1 MDTTKV
7 IIGVL
12 AGVAVGAAIGVLFS
26 PDKGVNTRKKIEKK
40 GEDLIHELEDGI
52 SEIYN
57 SIAKK
62 YGHVSDE
69 AKELAQ
75 KGKNKVKA
83 AINEM
88 D

>member
-26 PDKGVNTRKKIEKK
+26 PDKGVKTRKKITKK
-40 GEDLIHELEDGI
+40 SEDLINELEDGI
-52 SEIYN
+52 TEIYET
-57 SIAKK
+57 IAKK

-69 AKELAQ
+69 AKALAE
-75 KGKNKVKA
+75 KGKNKVSA
-83 AINEM
+83 AVKDM